1 MEKNKKLINI
11 LKKLFKGSN
20 FKKKIKEVK
29 LKDLKGWDSLKHFH
43 LLLEV
48 EKKFNIRFSP
58 ETFNKIKNIKDI
70 MNEITKNGK

>member
-20 FKKKIKEVK
+20 LKKKIKEVK

>member
-11 LKKLFKGSN
+11 LKKLFKGSR
-20 FKKKIKEVK
+20 FKKKIKEIK

-58 ETFNKIKNIKDI
+58 ETFNKIKSIKDI
-70 MNEITKNGK
+70 MNEIKKNGK